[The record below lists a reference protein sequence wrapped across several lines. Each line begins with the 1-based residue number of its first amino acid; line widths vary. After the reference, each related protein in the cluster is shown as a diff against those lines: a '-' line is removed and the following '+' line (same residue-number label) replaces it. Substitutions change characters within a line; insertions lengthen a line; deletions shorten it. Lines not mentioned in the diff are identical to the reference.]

1 MYNMYLTCMVQAYTI
16 SGPKADRDFAFPTP
30 GNSLE
35 RIPRLVYVLE
45 GTVWCAWFYPCIY
58 RVLRSVYIFKLV
70 NQVEATSKYQKESL
84 EKESLVQKNVKVGHF
99 ASVGKVERTN
109 CCHCASRSP
118 QQTVVAPVCKCI
130 ATLQQLLHQHC
141 LLVFLELR
149 PRMTAC
155 DIFHL
160 RSPFIIHIKWTALE

>member
-1 MYNMYLTCMVQAYTI
+1 MQAYSI
-16 SGPKADRDFAFPTP
+16 SVSIQGQRPTL

-35 RIPRLVYVLE
+35 RIVYVLE
-45 GTVWCAWFYPCIY
+45 GTVWLAWFYPCIY
-58 RVLRSVYIFKLV
+58 RVPRGVDIFKLV

-84 EKESLVQKNVKVGHF
+84 EKESLAKQKNVKVGHL
-99 ASVGKVERTN
+99 ASVGKVECTN

-130 ATLQQLLHQHC
+130 ATLQQLLHQRC

-160 RSPFIIHIKWTALE
+160 RSPFIIHIKWTAFE